1 MGVDVKKDG
10 SELDALGI
18 LEAVTGPRGIHVIV
32 EKAKE
37 KLAYSKRELE
47 NALRRQRLEAEK
59 ILRLQGSISGQEDMV
74 LTLEASVKEWGVENI
89 RTVSVSAPENET
101 RAADERP
108 VSRRTLISDMDPSIQ
123 EHLNAGKCI
132 NVGPKGKLCG
142 KRRNLKHEGDDDGIF
157 YCKTHWARL
166 LKGE

>member
-1 MGVDVKKDG
+1 MGVEVKKVKA
-10 SELDALGI
+10 ELDALGV
-18 LEAVTGPRGIHVIV
+18 LEAVTGPRGIHVIL
-32 EKAKE
+32 EKAKA
-37 KLAYSKRELE
+37 KLAFCRRELE
-47 NALRRQRLEAEK
+47 NAHRRLKLESEK
-59 ILRLQGSISGQEDMV
+59 VLRLQGSISGQEDMV
-74 LTLEASVKEWGVENI
+74 FTLEASVKEWGVENI
-89 RTVSVSAPENET
+89 RTVAVSVPENET

-108 VSRRTLISDMDPSIQ
+108 VSRRTLISDMDPSVQ

-142 KRRNLKHEGDDDGIF
+142 KRRNLKYEGDDDGIF